1 MQTGTKAGTLADL
14 GQMRLVSC
22 LFMGL
27 GQIVYLKNYVMGI
40 FYAAV
45 ELLTLLNLPGI
56 IRKLTGLVTLG
67 EANLSIPVTQRDHS
81 IFMMIDGIL
90 VIGVLMLVAI
100 LYYVSVKSTVSEYKI
115 VLRSG
120 QLPTKERRISG
131 LIENA
136 FFGVAMSPALILIMV
151 FVAGSWYHEFYQE
164 FHTLYLPLQELFG
177 KACETS
183 ARRTIG

>member
-1 MQTGTKAGTLADL
+1 
-14 GQMRLVSC
+14 
-22 LFMGL
+22 
-27 GQIVYLKNYVMGI
+27 
-40 FYAAV
+40 
-45 ELLTLLNLPGI
+45 
-56 IRKLTGLVTLG
+56 
-67 EANLSIPVTQRDHS
+67 
-81 IFMMIDGIL
+81 MMIDGIL

-120 QLPTKERRISG
+120 QLSTKERRISG